1 MATELTDSTPVQTC
15 DIMCGDYLV
24 NVECQVSHLCPGSV
38 EEQVK
43 GGCKCLQCWMWEGII
58 VSATS
63 QVHKGTGRLN
73 IWSVRLS
80 DNGCTGM
87 DISAHSRTLKCTL
100 IYCGSTP
107 KITYP
112 CQIWALGSHSLGP
125 WKAGPLHTCRRKQT
139 KKKPTT
145 NPPNKLTKENTP
157 PWHFFFSCLLISH
170 TFLSPKIC
178 FQKVTEPELI
188 FFYLFFS
195 LQCFVIFLS
204 SFKCWN
210 HF

>member
-15 DIMCGDYLV
+15 DIMCRDYLV

-73 IWSVRLS
+73 ICSVRLS
-80 DNGCTGM
+80 DSGCTGM

-100 IYCGSTP
+100 ICCASTP
-107 KITYP
+107 KITHP

-125 WKAGPLHTCRRKQT
+125 WKAGPLHTWRKQT
-139 KKKPTT
+139 NKEKTHHQSPQQT
-145 NPPNKLTKENTP
+145 NKREHTSLTFFIQLFTHLT
-157 PWHFFFSCLLISH
+157 HFLKSQDLLPKSYRTYLFLPFLLSSVFCDFSLLI
-170 TFLSPKIC
+170 
-178 FQKVTEPELI
+178 
-188 FFYLFFS
+188 
-195 LQCFVIFLS
+195 
-204 SFKCWN
+204 
-210 HF
+210 

>member
-1 MATELTDSTPVQTC
+1 MF
-15 DIMCGDYLV
+15 
-24 NVECQVSHLCPGSV
+24 ECQISHLCPGSV

-43 GGCKCLQCWMWEGII
+43 GGCKCLQCWMGEGKI

-100 IYCGSTP
+100 IYCVPTP
-107 KITYP
+107 KITHP

-125 WKAGPLHTCRRKQT
+125 WKARQWAGTMCPLHEQHSWCKTHVGESKQR

-145 NPPNKLTKENTP
+145 NSPNKLTKENTP
-157 PWHFFFSCLLISH
+157 PWHFFSAAVYPSH
-170 TFLSPKIC
+170 TLS
-178 FQKVTEPELI
+178 
-188 FFYLFFS
+188 
-195 LQCFVIFLS
+195 
-204 SFKCWN
+204 
-210 HF
+210 